1 MKVLL
6 TCAWVG
12 TLSEETGCTKQH
24 RGGRILGVL
33 PFSSLQIKDVFRGLT
48 YTGNFKE
55 VNCTFTRENTKELA
69 QLSKRFLFPLHYFLR
84 PLYQSQRA
92 YLTARL
98 KSRILGACKLNQR
111 LTWHSFRTECCNV
124 NV

>member
-84 PLYQSQRA
+84 PLYQSQQHG
-92 YLTARL
+92 LPDSTAQEQNTGCVQIKPETDL
-98 KSRILGACKLNQR
+98 ALI
-111 LTWHSFRTECCNV
+111 
-124 NV
+124 